1 MEDLYGIDVTKAT
14 WTKPCGG
21 NVGHEDG
28 DGTNESCMEF
38 TRLPGDGIAI
48 RDSKRP
54 GMEPMRF
61 SAAELTAFLAAI

>member
-1 MEDLYGIDVTKAT
+1 MEDLYGLDVTKAT
-14 WTKPCGG
+14 WITPCGG

-38 TRLPGDGIAI
+38 ARLDGGGIAI

-54 GMEPMRF
+54 DLVPMRF
-61 SAAELTAFLAAI
+61 SRAELTAFLGAV